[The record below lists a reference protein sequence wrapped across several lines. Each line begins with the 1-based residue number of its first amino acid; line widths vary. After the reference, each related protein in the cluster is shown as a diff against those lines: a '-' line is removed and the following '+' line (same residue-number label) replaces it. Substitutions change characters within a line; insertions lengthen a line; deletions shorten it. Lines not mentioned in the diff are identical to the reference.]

1 MIRRRLLLASALAFA
16 GGSAAAEELLLRTT
30 GQSGMTL
37 KFNAGGD
44 GPPGFCIDYVRAL
57 QRVDPGLQFS
67 GLDDAM
73 PLMRIES
80 DLAAER
86 IDLFFG
92 LLKTRER
99 AARFGFIDVPPLYNV
114 RHQVAVRADDGV
126 DVRSFDDIRAL
137 GNQGVVLATR
147 GTGYVS
153 FLAEQTGLVVDAGAA
168 DNAQN
173 LRKLLGGRGRF
184 FYQADATL
192 RHVIEAEGLQARVRI
207 LPAAFHADAQLLA
220 HAPSLAPERLARVV
234 SAMRAVE
241 LNGMAAKLR
250 AAYGLL

>member
-1 MIRRRLLLASALAFA
+1 MIRRRPLLASALALA
-16 GGSAAAEELLLRTT
+16 SGLAAADEVLRTT
-30 GQSGMTL
+30 AQAGMTL

-44 GPPGFCIDYVRAL
+44 GPQGFCIDYVRAL

-67 GLDDAM
+67 GLEDAT

-99 AARFGFIDVPPLYNV
+99 AARFRFVETPPLYSI
-114 RHQVAVRADDGV
+114 RHQVAVRADDRV

-137 GNQGVVLATR
+137 GAQGVVLATR

-153 FLAEQTGLVVDAGAA
+153 FLADQPGLIVDAGAA

-192 RHVIEAEGLQARVRI
+192 RHVIEAEGLQGRVRI
-207 LPAAFHADAQLLA
+207 LPTAFHADAQLLA
-220 HAPSLAPERLARVV
+220 HAPSLAPERLGRVV
-234 SAMRAVE
+234 AAMRAVE
-241 LNGMAAKLR
+241 LNGMAARLR

>member
-1 MIRRRLLLASALAFA
+1 MIRRRPLLACTLAFV
-16 GGSAAAEELLLRTT
+16 SAAAAADELLRTVA
-30 GQSGMTL
+30 QASMTL

-44 GPPGFCIDYVRAL
+44 GPPGFWVDYIHAL
-57 QRVDPGLQFS
+57 QRLDPGLQFS
-67 GLDDAM
+67 GIEEAL
-73 PLMRIES
+73 PLMRIEG

-92 LLKTRER
+92 LLRTRER
-99 AARFGFIDVPPLYNV
+99 AARFRFVDTPALYNV
-114 RHQVAVRADDGV
+114 RHQIAVRADDRI
-126 DVRSFDDIRAL
+126 DVRNFDDIRAL
-137 GNQGVVLATR
+137 GAQGVVLATR

-153 FLAEQTGLVVDAGAA
+153 FLADQPGLIVDAGAA

-173 LRKLLGGRGRF
+173 LRKLLSGRGRF

-192 RHVIEAEGLQARVRI
+192 RHVIEAEGLQGRVRI

-220 HAPSLAPERLARVV
+220 HAPGLAPERLARVTT
-234 SAMRAVE
+234 AMRGLEV
-241 LNGMAAKLR
+241 NGMAARLR